1 MEGWIK
7 LHRKL
12 AMNKMWLHD
21 EFTRGQA
28 WVDLLML
35 ANHEDGFIRVRGH
48 RIEIKRGQVGWS
60 QESLAKR
67 WKWSRKKVSN
77 FLQELQEMEQQIE
90 QQKNNFSS
98 IITIVNYDLYQ
109 QKEQQNEQQ
118 KHSKSTAKAQQKH
131 TNKNDKNEKNN
142 KNLFIVPSVEEI
154 QTYCHERKNK
164 IDAQYYF
171 DYQTARKWIL
181 KGGQKIK
188 DWKAVI
194 RTWEKND
201 YNNGGDNGQS
211 TGYQKT
217 VSKYRGNYR
226 SEPRGLDPKTEAEAD
241 RIAAEY
247 YARKAAT
254 GNTEPVP

>member
-77 FLQELQEMEQQIE
+77 FLQELQEIEQQIE

-98 IITIVNYDLYQ
+98 IITIVNYGLYQ
-109 QKEQQNEQQ
+109 QKEQQNEPLE
-118 KHSKSTAKAQQKH
+118 HSKSTAKAQQKN
-131 TNKNDKNEKNN
+131 TNKNDKNVKNN
-142 KNLFIVPSVEEI
+142 KYSPELPSWIPENTFQEFQLSRKRKIKPESYDRFFKHLKKLCDSSHASPEEI
-154 QTYCHERKNK
+154 LNQSIVNGWEGIFELKTNNTK
-164 IDAQYYF
+164 
-171 DYQTARKWIL
+171 
-181 KGGQKIK
+181 KGGIM
-188 DWKAVI
+188 I
-194 RTWEKND
+194 
-201 YNNGGDNGQS
+201 
-211 TGYQKT
+211 
-217 VSKYRGNYR
+217 
-226 SEPRGLDPKTEAEAD
+226 
-241 RIAAEY
+241 I
-247 YARKAAT
+247 
-254 GNTEPVP
+254 